1 METRSRF
8 RGHPVAAALFTVGAL
23 ALQASDDQE
32 RRIETAAGERTLRYD
47 FPAVR
52 VGIAEYPD
60 GPTGVTVLRFPNGA
74 SMAADIRGGSPGFVG
89 DYGFVHAVT
98 LAGGSLLGLE
108 AAAGVA
114 AELFAQGGSQGRW
127 DAIPLVSGGI
137 VYDFGGRDNGV
148 YPDKRL
154 GRAALNA
161 VREGIVPLGQRGAGI
176 SVTVGNG
183 FAFDRGEAAGQ
194 GAAFREVGG
203 VKFLAVVVLNALGA
217 VFDRSGQVVLGHLN
231 RETGQRSGYPEEIE
245 RLAGGARPAPGNT
258 TLTVIVT
265 NQTMHRQ
272 DLIQLGRQV
281 HASMA
286 RGIQPFHSRGDGDIL
301 WAVSTN
307 EVEESAWSNMALGV
321 VASETVWDAVLEARP

>member
-1 METRSRF
+1 MKNRFARCRSLA
-8 RGHPVAAALFTVGAL
+8 VATLCL
-23 ALQASDDQE
+23 ALPLQADSNDE
-32 RRIETAAGERTLRYD
+32 RMWPIETAPGERTLRFD

-60 GPTGVTVLRFPNGA
+60 GPTGATVLHFPKGA

-89 DYGFVHAVT
+89 DYGFVHAVAM
-98 LAGGSLLGLE
+98 AGGSLLGLE

-114 AELFAQGGSQGRW
+114 AELFAQGGHQGRW
-127 DAIPLVSGGI
+127 DAIPLVTGGI
-137 VYDFGGRDNGV
+137 VFDFGGRDNGL

-161 VREGIVPLGQRGAGI
+161 TREGIVPLGRRGAGI
-176 SVTVGNG
+176 SVTAGNG

-217 VFDRSGQVVLGHLN
+217 VFDRDGQIVLGHKDPK
-231 RETGQRSGYPEEIE
+231 TGQRTAYSEEIE
-245 RLAGGARPAPGNT
+245 RLAGAARPAPGNT

-265 NQTMHRQ
+265 NQAMHRQ
-272 DLIQLGRQV
+272 DLTQFARQV

-286 RGIQPFHSRGDGDIL
+286 RAIQPFHTRDDGDIL
-301 WAVSTN
+301 WAISTN

-321 VASETVWDAVLEARP
+321 VASETVWDAVLQAHP